1 MFLFCQ
7 QDNTTVIGG
16 LQKLTDTVENDYIMK
31 KTTDLEPA
39 AGS

>member
-16 LQKLTDTVENDYIMK
+16 LQKFTDTVENDYIMK

-39 AGS
+39 ARS